1 MDQVAVVAAAVI
13 LIFIGPALQYLV
25 AEKSYVCSFD
35 MLCLHLGY
43 CNIDQNIH
51 CGQNKHENTYYM
63 GKCNSIPWLGDSVPQ
78 TRPDQ
83 TSQSAVQC
91 RSMHH
96 SSEWGSLLSHLPY
109 LPACLVGWTIIV
121 MAAVANPKLLE
132 ENCLFLVMQ

>member
-1 MDQVAVVAAAVI
+1 MEQVAVVAAAVI

-25 AEKSYVCSFD
+25 AEKSYLYSFD
-35 MLCLHLGY
+35 MLCLHQGY

-51 CGQNKHENTYYM
+51 YGQNKHKITHYK
-63 GKCNSIPWLGDSVPQ
+63 GKCNSITWLGDSVPQ

-83 TSQSAVQC
+83 LVGSAVQVNAPQFG
-91 RSMHH
+91 M
-96 SSEWGSLLSHLPY
+96 GFTPVPLT

-132 ENCLFLVMQ
+132 ENCLFLVIQ